1 MPSDIA
7 ESTGGESAAPASE
20 SAATEAAPV
29 AKERKLKS
37 VDTMPASK
45 QKPLLATEQPS
56 LPLDGGS
63 EETPQIPEFFD
74 YVHDG
79 QSYQLPGALQGVL
92 KTQADLEKDY
102 RQKTMSLADERR
114 AHEAQ
119 VQQWQMQ
126 QRMEQ
131 QYGTLVSEARQL
143 DAFIQ
148 QYRDDN
154 GFINVDWDRYEAMD
168 PDAAAKLERKI
179 NRYQTRI
186 SDIQN
191 RIAAM
196 DQQNHQ
202 AAQQEMQQKMSQF
215 ESELPL
221 KIAGWNDDLK
231 TKLADFATTYGYSSE
246 DFQGINDVRAM
257 QILNDAMY
265 GHQARQSAS
274 AEEPPVPTNPVKPV
288 TTPGHSNQA
297 KPKNKFSSKD
307 TPEEYRRKRVA
318 QIKARKGR

>member
-20 SAATEAAPV
+20 STATETAPV

-45 QKPLLATEQPS
+45 QQN
-56 LPLDGGS
+56 LPLNGGS
-63 EETPQIPEFFD
+63 GTAPETTETPQIPEFFD

-79 QSYQLPGALQGVL
+79 QSYQLPGALQSVL
-92 KTQADLEKDY
+92 KTQADAEKDY

-119 VQQWQMQ
+119 VQQWQTQ

-148 QYRDDN
+148 QYRDAN
-154 GFINVDWDRYEAMD
+154 GFINVDWDKYEEMD
-168 PDAAAKLERKI
+168 PNAAAKLERKI

-196 DQQNHQ
+196 DQQAHQ
-202 AAQQEMQQKMSQF
+202 AAQQEMSQTMSQF

-231 TKLADFATTYGYSSE
+231 TKLADFATTYGYSGE

-274 AEEPPVPTNPVKPV
+274 ADEQPAPPPPKPV

-318 QIKARKGR
+318 QINARKGR